1 MPISGDD
8 LSSIS
13 VERLAVA
20 RGVALTKK
28 GNVLVGTCPLHE
40 GGKRK
45 LKIDSKA
52 NTWSCPGCGVEA
64 GGPVQWMMKAEGVSR
79 KHATELLKEGMTT
92 LERRN
97 EGPKKGAIPKLS
109 TVRTMGVT
117 FTAADSDEV
126 ILAGVADFYATA
138 FMKNHE
144 GKAYLEARGLRH
156 PGLAEHFRIGLSN
169 RTLGLH
175 IPKNNRVPGR
185 QLRERLTALG
195 VLKDSGHEILRG
207 CLVIPLFDLQGNVIN
222 LYGRRLERARLASLE
237 HVWTDESRKGLI
249 NPRALQASDVIV
261 TASITDAIT
270 CWCHGAQ
277 NVTAIHGLDGPID
290 ALLAG
295 LKKSGK
301 VERVFLLFR
310 RTRESETF
318 SKQLADTIGKLGIA
332 VHQGLLPHG
341 LDVGEFASS
350 VEQPDHALLQ
360 IIRSATWLAGS
371 APAAEKKPTTPA
383 KTTVEEATP
392 ATTATNQ
399 VEGDIVRVFDDRR
412 WRVRGLNDNTSP
424 GTMRVNLLL
433 SREDVG
439 FHVDTF
445 DIYSARHRVAFIRQA
460 STDLGLDEAVIRKDM
475 GSVLLQLEEAQ
486 GELLRKLTAPK
497 VVKVELTAE
506 ERDAA
511 LQLLRD
517 PKLLDRTLDAFEA
530 GGIVGERDNLLL
542 GFLAVTS
549 RKLRRP
555 LGVIIQSSSAAGKS
569 SLMEAILSIVPEED
583 RVSYSAMTGQS
594 LFYAPGSD
602 LRHKVLSI
610 AEEEGAAR
618 ASYSLKLLQSEGSLT
633 IASTGKEPG
642 SGRLV
647 SQEYKVQGP
656 VALLLTTTSI
666 EVDEELMNRCVVLT
680 VDESPAQTK
689 RIHERQRQLQTLEGL
704 LSSEDRAGL
713 LKLHQNAQRLLR
725 PLRVVNPHV
734 EGLTYGDLR
743 VRARRD
749 HAKLLTLIEAVAFAH
764 QHQRPPRSIERDG
777 QLVEYVEAAKSD
789 VELAERLLGRLG
801 VVGVHDLPPQT
812 VNVLTLVSDFVAK
825 QEQEDFRFSRRQV
838 REALGLGNTQAKV
851 HLRRLADAEL
861 LVVHRAPAGRGVV
874 YELAYQYDADRSD
887 HGRPSV
893 GPRSGHG
900 RGQVGPTKSEESPTI
915 SEPSDDVGDRHREKR
930 TSGVKTPPRNG
941 AVRVRG
947 RQT

>member
-1 MPISGDD
+1 MAAHAED
-8 LSSIS
+8 IS
-13 VERLAVA
+13 VERLVVA
-20 RGVALTKK
+20 RGVNLKKQGALF
-28 GNVLVGTCPLHE
+28 VGTCPLHD
-40 GGKRK
+40 GSKAKVR
-45 LKIDSKA
+45 IDSKA
-52 NTWSCPGCGVEA
+52 NTWSCSACGIEN
-64 GGPVQWMMKAEGVSR
+64 GGPVEWMMRAEGVSK
-79 KHATELLKEGMTT
+79 KHATELLKEGRTT
-92 LERRN
+92 LDRRN
-97 EGPKKGAIPKLS
+97 VGPKKGATPKLT
-109 TVRTMGVT
+109 TVRTMGVA

-126 ILAGVADFYATA
+126 ILGGVADFYATA

-144 GKAYLEARGLRH
+144 GRAYLESRGLRH
-156 PGLAEHFRIGLSN
+156 PGLAEHFRLGLSN

-185 QLRERLTALG
+185 QLRERLTTLG
-195 VLKDSGHEILRG
+195 VLKDSGHEVLRG
-207 CLVIPLFDLQGNVIN
+207 CLVVPLFDISGNVIN
-222 LYGRRLERARLASLE
+222 LYGRRLERARLSSLE
-237 HVWTDESRKGLI
+237 HVWTDETRKGLI
-249 NPRALQASDVIV
+249 NPKALRATDLIV

-270 CWCHGAQ
+270 CWAHGAQ
-277 NVTAIHGLDGPID
+277 NVTAIHGLDGPTD
-290 ALLAG
+290 ALVDG
-295 LKKSGK
+295 LKKSGQ
-301 VERVFLLFR
+301 VERVFLVFR
-310 RTRESETF
+310 RTKESDAF
-318 SKQLADTIGKLGIA
+318 AKKLADTIGRLGIA

-341 LDVGEFASS
+341 LDVGEFAAS

-360 IIRSATWLAGS
+360 IIRSAAWLAGS
-371 APAAEKKPTTPA
+371 APAAETKPTTPA
-383 KTTVEEATP
+383 KTTVEAVVP
-392 ATTATNQ
+392 AASATNQ
-399 VEGDIVRVFDDRR
+399 VEGDVVRLFDDRR

-433 SREDVG
+433 SREGTG

-460 STDLGLDEAVIRKDM
+460 STDLGLDEAIVRKDM
-475 GSVLLQLEEAQ
+475 GTILLQLEEAQ

-497 VVKVELTAE
+497 VTKVELTAE
-506 ERDAA
+506 ERKQA
-511 LQLLRD
+511 LGLLRD
-517 PKLLDRTLDAFEA
+517 PKLLDRTLHAFEA
-530 GGIVGERDNLLL
+530 GGVVGERDNLLL

-555 LGVIIQSSSAAGKS
+555 LGVMIQSSSAAGKS
-569 SLMEAILSIVPEED
+569 SLMEAILSVVPEED

-680 VDESPAQTK
+680 VDESPAQTR
-689 RIHERQRQLQTLEGL
+689 RIHERQRQLQTLEGVIA
-704 LSSEDRAGL
+704 SEDRTGL
-713 LKLHQNAQRLLR
+713 LRLHQNAQRLLR

-749 HAKLLTLIEAVAFAH
+749 HAKLLTLIEAVAFVH
-764 QHQRPPRSIERDG
+764 QHQRPVRNIERDG
-777 QLVEYVEAAKSD
+777 QVVEYIEAAKAD
-789 VELAERLLGRLG
+789 VELAERLVSKLG

-812 VNVLTLVSDFVAK
+812 VSVLQLVSDFVAK
-825 QEQEDFRFSRRQV
+825 QEKEDFRFTRRQV
-838 REALGLGNTQAKV
+838 REFTGIGNTQAKV

-874 YELAYQYDADRSD
+874 YELAYQYDTERSD

-893 GPRSGHG
+893 GPRSAQG
-900 RGQVGPTKSEESPTI
+900 RGEVGPPKSKESPTI

-930 TSGVKTPPRNG
+930 TSGVKAPPRNG
-941 AVRVRG
+941 AVRVR
-947 RQT
+947 RSSR

>member
-8 LSSIS
+8 ASTIS

-20 RGVALTKK
+20 RGVNLKK
-28 GNVLVGTCPLHE
+28 QATLLVGTCPLHD
-40 GGKRK
+40 GSKAKVR
-45 LKIDSKA
+45 IDSKA
-52 NTWSCPGCGVEA
+52 NTWSCSACGIEN
-64 GGPVQWMMKAEGVSR
+64 GGPVEWMIRAEGVSR
-79 KHATELLKEGMTT
+79 KHATELLREGKTA
-92 LERRN
+92 LDRRN
-97 EGPKKGAIPKLS
+97 VGPKKGAAPKLT
-109 TVRTMGVT
+109 TVRTMGVA
-117 FTAADSDEV
+117 FAAADTDDV
-126 ILAGVADFYATA
+126 ILGGVAEFYQKA
-138 FMKNHE
+138 FTKNAE
-144 GKAYLEARGLRH
+144 GKAYLEGRGLRH
-156 PGLAEHFRIGLSN
+156 PGLAEHFRLGLSN

-175 IPKNNRVPGR
+175 IPKNNRVAGR

-207 CLVIPLFDLQGNVIN
+207 CLVVPLFDLQGNVTN
-222 LYGRRLERARLASLE
+222 FYGRRLERARLASLE
-237 HVWTDESRKGLI
+237 HVWTDETRKGLL
-249 NPRALQASDVIV
+249 NPRAVQAPDVIV
-261 TASITDAIT
+261 TGSITDALA

-301 VERVFLLFR
+301 VERVFLVFR
-310 RTRESETF
+310 RTKESDAFT
-318 SKQLADTIGKLGIA
+318 KKLADTIGKLGIA

-341 LDVGEFASS
+341 LDVGEFAAS
-350 VEQPDHALLQ
+350 VEQPDHALVQ
-360 IIRSATWLAGS
+360 VIRSAAWLAGS
-371 APAAEKKPTTPA
+371 APAAERKPTTPA
-383 KTTVEEATP
+383 KTSVAAVVP
-392 ATTATNQ
+392 AASATNQ

-412 WRVRGLNDNTSP
+412 WRIRGLNDNTSP
-424 GTMRVNLLL
+424 GTMRVNILL
-433 SREDVG
+433 SREGAG

-460 STDLGLDEAVIRKDM
+460 STDLGIDEALIRKDM
-475 GSVLLQLEEAQ
+475 GTVLLQLEEAQ

-497 VVKVELTAE
+497 VTKVELTAE
-506 ERDAA
+506 EREQA
-511 LQLLRD
+511 LGLLRD
-517 PKLLDRTLDAFEA
+517 PKLLDRTLHAFEA
-530 GGIVGERDNLLL
+530 GGVVGERDNLLL

-569 SLMEAILSIVPEED
+569 SLMEAILGIVPEED

-647 SQEYKVQGP
+647 SQEYRVQGP

-666 EVDEELMNRCVVLT
+666 EVDEELMNRCIVLT

-689 RIHERQRQLQTLEGL
+689 RIHERQRQLQTLEGV

-764 QHQRPPRSIERDG
+764 QHQRPLRSIERDG

-789 VELAERLLGRLG
+789 VELAERLLGCLG

-825 QEQEDFRFSRRQV
+825 QEQEDFRFTRRQV

-893 GPRSGHG
+893 GPRSGLG
-900 RGQVGPTKSEESPTI
+900 RGQVGATKSEESPTI
-915 SEPSDDVGDRHREKR
+915 STASDDAGDRHHEKR
-930 TSGVKTPPRNG
+930 TSGIKTPARNG
-941 AVRVRG
+941 AVRVR
-947 RQT
+947 RSSR